1 MTASSKPR
9 PKDWHPLADSDPVPG
24 DPEEIR
30 AEVKHMVNMAKS
42 LRAQATDLT
51 RIRDDNELKGKYA
64 GKLREE
70 SGDLEKH
77 LREVA
82 SRYERVHG
90 FLSSWAS
97 DLEDCQTDADKIL
110 ANAKREQEEI
120 DAAKKKAESSESS
133 ADSSQK
139 TPGEDPLKHY
149 RTQLAKIEGHRDE
162 RAGHYAKAIGNE
174 IKDIIKDSWWEG
186 VVDYVKIAIDVLSWT
201 ATIIGLVALF
211 ITPVGWVAMVATVA
225 TALVMGGHV
234 LLAITGDGSWMD
246 VATDAFSLVTMG
258 MGAKAL
264 KGLKTVQTV
273 MRKASAKEA
282 GKAARAAK
290 GAENNNKIN
299 NAIRN
304 ADRQARK
311 RTTSKKKRRG
321 AERALQAAQKQKNAA
336 RNEAR
341 AAERSRDLPNS
352 NRRELAASGGDK
364 EFARS
369 YKDIQHMRASHPNS
383 PEVLKAGQNAEVYR
397 DRFRTAF
404 GAGLTADLADKGL
417 GTSDIW
423 PDKPYVEG
431 YNETKEKFTVQRG
444 SGW

>member
-1 MTASSKPR
+1 M
-9 PKDWHPLADSDPVPG
+9 PG

-42 LRAQATDLT
+42 LRAQAQDLT
-51 RIRDDNELKGKYA
+51 KIRDDNELKGKYA

-70 SGDLEKH
+70 SGELEKH

-90 FLSSWAS
+90 SLSKWAS
-97 DLEDCQTDADKIL
+97 DLEDCQTEADKIL
-110 ANAKREQEEI
+110 ADAKREQEENE
-120 DAAKKKAESSESS
+120 AAKKKSESNN
-133 ADSSQK
+133 DDPDK
-139 TPGEDPLKHY
+139 TSGEDPLKEY
-149 RTQLAKIEGHRDE
+149 RTRLKKVEGHRDQ
-162 RAGHYAKAIGNE
+162 RAGYYAKEIGTE

-225 TALVMGGHV
+225 TALVMGGHL
-234 LLAITGDGSWMD
+234 LLAVTGDGSWMD

-264 KGLKTVQTV
+264 KGLKAVQKV

-311 RTTSKKKRRG
+311 RTTSKRKRRG

-341 AAERSRDLPNS
+341 AAERSREMPNS
-352 NRRELAASGGDK
+352 DRRELAASGGDK
-364 EFARS
+364 EFARA

-431 YNETKEKFTVQRG
+431 YNETKEQFVMERG

>member
-1 MTASSKPR
+1 VTAASKPR
-9 PKDWHPLADSDPVPG
+9 PKDWQPLAESDPVPG

-30 AEVKHMVNMAKS
+30 AEVKHMANMAKT
-42 LRAQATDLT
+42 LRAQAKDLI

-90 FLSSWAS
+90 FLSQWAS
-97 DLEDCQTDADKIL
+97 ELEDCQTDADKIL
-110 ANAKREQEEI
+110 TDAKREQEEHE
-120 DAAKKKAESSESS
+120 AAKKKAEVNS
-133 ADSSQK
+133 DSPEKFS
-139 TPGEDPLKHY
+139 GEDPLKDY
-149 RTQLAKIEGHRDE
+149 RTRLKKVEAHRDE
-162 RAGHYAKAIGNE
+162 RAAHYAKEIGDE
-174 IKDIIKDSWWEG
+174 IKDIINDSWWEG
-186 VVDYVKIAIDVLSWT
+186 VVDYVKVAIDVLSWT

-225 TALVMGGHV
+225 TALVMGGHL

-258 MGAKAL
+258 MGARAL
-264 KGLKTVQTV
+264 KGLKAVQKV

-299 NAIRN
+299 NAIKS

-311 RTTSKKKRRG
+311 RTTSKRKRRG

-341 AAERSRDLPNS
+341 AAERNRELPDS

-369 YKDIQHMRASHPNS
+369 YKDIQRMRASHPNS

-431 YNETKEKFTVQRG
+431 YNETKEQFVMERG

>member
-1 MTASSKPR
+1 MTASSKSR

-30 AEVKHMVNMAKS
+30 AEVKHMISVAKS
-42 LRAQATDLT
+42 LRAQAKDLT
-51 RIRDDNELKGKYA
+51 RIRDDDELKGKYA

-90 FLSSWAS
+90 FLSKWATE
-97 DLEDCQTDADKIL
+97 LEDFQTSADNIL
-110 ANAKREQEEI
+110 TNAKREQEEV
-120 DAAKKKAESSESS
+120 DAAKKKAESSGDSPPKSS
-133 ADSSQK
+133 S
-139 TPGEDPLKHY
+139 EDPLKDY
-149 RTQLAKIEGHRDE
+149 RTQLERVKGHRDE
-162 RAGHYAKAIGNE
+162 RAGYYAKEIGTE

-201 ATIIGLVALF
+201 ATIIGIVALF

-264 KGLKTVQTV
+264 KGLKAVQTV

-299 NAIRN
+299 NAIRS

-311 RTTSKKKRRG
+311 RTTSKRKRRG
-321 AERALQAAQKQKNAA
+321 AERALHAAQKQKNSA

-341 AAERSRDLPNS
+341 AAERNRELPEA
-352 NRRELAASGGDK
+352 NRRDLAASGGDK

-404 GAGLTADLADKGL
+404 GAALTADLADKGL

-431 YNETKEKFTVQRG
+431 YNETKEQFTVERG